1 MEIARLESETF
12 LNPPRAP
19 VHVPAPLPDPLPPI
33 PKLAATPAD
42 RAGRIVVGRVSYTA
56 AELAAL
62 GVRWKG
68 RDWEA
73 AIRHPGGKV
82 CTADF
87 PTAGAALSF
96 VQAVARAR
104 GET

>member
-1 MEIARLESETF
+1 MERREKPREVDRPRPPQASPP
-12 LNPPRAP
+12 PPRLRP
-19 VHVPAPLPDPLPPI
+19 VGD
-33 PKLAATPAD
+33 D
-42 RAGRIVVGRVSYTA
+42 AGRVIADRVSYTG

-62 GVRWKG
+62 GVRRRGAK
-68 RDWEA
+68 WEA

-104 GET
+104 GEA